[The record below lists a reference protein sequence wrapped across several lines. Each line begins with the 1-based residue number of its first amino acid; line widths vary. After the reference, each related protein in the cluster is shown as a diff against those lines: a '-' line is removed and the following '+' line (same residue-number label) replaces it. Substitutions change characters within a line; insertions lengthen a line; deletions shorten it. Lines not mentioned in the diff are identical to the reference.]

1 MRDIETIAAAILV
14 LLTVGLFIAWGA
26 MVRRPGRWNRY
37 LSESFWARALG
48 WVAAVGGAAVLGGL
62 MAGGG
67 TLTAAIFG
75 VVLLLLGVV
84 FLFWS
89 KAKAFGPRD

>member
-1 MRDIETIAAAILV
+1 VRGIDTVTAAILV

-37 LSESFWARALG
+37 LSESFWARVLG

-67 TLTAAIFG
+67 RFTADIFF
-75 VVLLLLGVV
+75 VVLFLLGVV

>member
-1 MRDIETIAAAILV
+1 VRGIETIAAAIFV

-37 LSESFWARALG
+37 LSESFWARALA
-48 WVAAVGGAAVLGGL
+48 WVAAIGSAAVLGGL

-67 TLTAAIFG
+67 RLTAAIFV
-75 VVLLLLGVV
+75 VVLFLLGVV
-84 FLFWS
+84 FVFWS
-89 KAKAFGPRD
+89 KAKAFGPPD